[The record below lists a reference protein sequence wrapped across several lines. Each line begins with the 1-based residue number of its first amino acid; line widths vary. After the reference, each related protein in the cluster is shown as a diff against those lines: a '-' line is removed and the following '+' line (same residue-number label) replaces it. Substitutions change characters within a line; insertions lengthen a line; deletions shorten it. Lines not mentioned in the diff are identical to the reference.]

1 MLTNSGMQL
10 PHVPHVLVAG
20 AGAAVLVG
28 VDAAAVGGFGLVCL
42 AFL

>member
-20 AGAAVLVG
+20 AGAAALVG
-28 VDAAAVGGFGLVCL
+28 VDAAVGGFGLVCL